1 MCNWGPVGRYGCD
14 QSHPPMADRGM
25 MAVRQS
31 GYGGREQL
39 SVCEVARP
47 IPKAGHVLVRVK
59 AVSVNAGDHHVLTG
73 VRPLRFNP
81 PASDAFG
88 SHTPRAFDSRR
99 MRSGRTWSGSPSAS
113 MA

>member
-1 MCNWGPVGRYGCD
+1 MCAIDDVAVT
-14 QSHPPMADRGM
+14 SHMPMADRGM
-25 MAVRQS
+25 MAVLQS

-59 AVSVNAGDHHVLTG
+59 AVSVNAGDHHLLTG
-73 VRPLRFNP
+73 VRPLRSNP

-88 SHTPRAFDSRR
+88 SHTRRAFECAAAVHGQDRR
-99 MRSGRTWSGSPSAS
+99 RTQ
-113 MA
+113 